1 MLRSETAAHPERMQR
16 ALKGLRAYQEAGR
29 APPPAAMPVIAKAHG
44 AQLRDYGGGGR
55 PLLVVPSLINP
66 PNILDL
72 AEDRSLLRWLAG
84 RGHHVLLLDW
94 GNDSAG
100 RSALSVAGH
109 VEQILLP
116 LLRSIGEA
124 PALLG
129 YCLGGTMAAAAAA
142 LAPVRSLV
150 TIAAPWHFAAYP
162 NEARAALAAL
172 WRSAQAT
179 VETLGVLPMEV
190 LQAAF
195 WSLDPERT
203 VGKFENFSDLAPDS
217 IEARAFVTIEDWA
230 NDGPPLAGA
239 AAREIMLSFYGEDWP
254 GRGEWSVG
262 GVTIDPGTL
271 PSPQL
276 HIVSTT
282 DRIVPAASAIR
293 VGERHAI
300 DRGHVGMV
308 VGGGA
313 RRGLW
318 EPLDSWLSQP
328 SPS

>member
-1 MLRSETAAHPERMQR
+1 MLRSETAAEPERMRQ
-16 ALKGLRAYQEAGR
+16 ALKGLRAYQEAER
-29 APPPAAMPVIAKAHG
+29 TPPPRAMPVIAEAHG
-44 AQLRDYGGGGR
+44 AQLRDYGGAGA

-66 PNILDL
+66 PNVLDL
-72 AEDRSLLRWLAG
+72 TESRSLLRWLAG

-100 RSALSVAGH
+100 RRDLSVAGH
-109 VEQILLP
+109 VERILLP
-116 LLRSIGEA
+116 LLRGLGEA

-150 TIAAPWHFAAYP
+150 TIAAPWHFAGYP
-162 NEARAALAAL
+162 DEARAALASL
-172 WRSAQAT
+172 WESAQPL

-195 WSLDPERT
+195 WTLDPTRT
-203 VGKFENFSDLAPDS
+203 VGKFENFSHLAPDS
-217 IEARAFVTIEDWA
+217 VEARAFVTLEDWA
-230 NDGPPLAGA
+230 NDGPPVAGA
-239 AAREIMLSFYGEDWP
+239 AAREIMLSFYGEDLP

-262 GVTIDPGTL
+262 GIRIDPGAL
-271 PSPQL
+271 ACPQL

-293 VGERHAI
+293 VGDHHAI
-300 DRGHVGMV
+300 GQGHVGMI
-308 VGGGA
+308 VGGRA
-313 RRGLW
+313 RTGLW
-318 EPLDSWLSQP
+318 EPLDSWLSQH
-328 SPS
+328 